1 MPGVIEVW
9 TVQMEEHQAR
19 AVEDALISC
28 GYSGDSSGLEAFLV
42 AWAET
47 GETTKGEPPKIGPAM
62 QRLLADAAPKAFEL
76 AANAFAK
83 RFAR

>member
-1 MPGVIEVW
+1 MPGVTEVW
-9 TVQMEEHQAR
+9 TVYLDGDKAR

-28 GYSGDSSGLEAFLV
+28 GYSGDSDGLQAFLI

-47 GETTKGEPPKIGPAM
+47 GETTKGEPPKIGPAL
-62 QRLLADAAPKAFEL
+62 QRLLADAAPKAFDI